1 MIAKYQEHVVKYQ
14 NQDQTMDHQRALVE
28 LEREDLERLSS
39 LLRGETE
46 ALETANLQLQQRIAE
61 LDKNG
66 ELREQTVKELRNENI
81 YFNRERNQV
90 MEEYQN
96 FMIQFEKLEEES
108 QKHKDYISLLCS
120 NVTSL
125 ESSNVNLKNQNRS
138 LSTQLLAL
146 QNSFEDLSL
155 TKRLE
160 LESLEKD
167 LESYKAKY
175 HQCQL
180 SLTRQT

>member
-1 MIAKYQEHVVKYQ
+1 M
-14 NQDQTMDHQRALVE
+14 E

-66 ELREQTVKELRNENI
+66 ELREQTVKELRDENI

-96 FMIQFEKLEEES
+96 FMIQFEKLEDES
-108 QKHKDYISLLCS
+108 QKDKDYISLLCS

-125 ESSNVNLKNQNRS
+125 ESSHVNLMN
-138 LSTQLLAL
+138 
-146 QNSFEDLSL
+146 
-155 TKRLE
+155 
-160 LESLEKD
+160 
-167 LESYKAKY
+167 
-175 HQCQL
+175 
-180 SLTRQT
+180 

>member
-1 MIAKYQEHVVKYQ
+1 
-14 NQDQTMDHQRALVE
+14 
-28 LEREDLERLSS
+28 
-39 LLRGETE
+39 
-46 ALETANLQLQQRIAE
+46 
-61 LDKNG
+61 
-66 ELREQTVKELRNENI
+66 
-81 YFNRERNQV
+81 